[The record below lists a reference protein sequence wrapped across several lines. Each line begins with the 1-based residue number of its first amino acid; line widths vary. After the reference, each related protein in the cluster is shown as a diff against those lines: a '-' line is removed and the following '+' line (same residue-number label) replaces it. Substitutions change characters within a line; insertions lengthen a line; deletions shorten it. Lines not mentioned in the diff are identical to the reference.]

1 MVKIDIYS
9 TLCFLQSRGFFGV
22 EARVFTREFADLRLG
37 TAATTPKRKAFSDFA
52 SAPPVRKLQLK

>member
-1 MVKIDIYS
+1 VLSAIERI
-9 TLCFLQSRGFFGV
+9 FGV
-22 EARVFTREFADLRLG
+22 ETRVFTRKPTDLRLG